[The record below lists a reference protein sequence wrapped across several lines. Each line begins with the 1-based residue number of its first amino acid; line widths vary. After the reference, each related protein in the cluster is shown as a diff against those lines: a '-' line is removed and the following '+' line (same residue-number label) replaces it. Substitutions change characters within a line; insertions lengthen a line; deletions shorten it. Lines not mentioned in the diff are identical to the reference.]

1 MTHSKGAMEAAQRTF
16 ERSCEKILDTVVS
29 DNRMRALAELISTH
43 THDTELAEALWKS
56 KVMVGTMTGTLMN
69 LIPAPQPEQTR
80 EDSAYEKW
88 RTSYGQSHVD
98 PRDAWDAGLKRACE
112 IAPVL
117 AGDRQYPAYRTG
129 FNAAVAEFIAAI
141 RSEMGGK

>member
-56 KVMVGTMTGTLMN
+56 SELLHVAIETIKTSEVWWMDDPDKGGFDVDALYSRLADNLELLQKV
-69 LIPAPQPEQTR
+69 
-80 EDSAYEKW
+80 
-88 RTSYGQSHVD
+88 
-98 PRDAWDAGLKRACE
+98 
-112 IAPVL
+112 
-117 AGDRQYPAYRTG
+117 
-129 FNAAVAEFIAAI
+129 
-141 RSEMGGK
+141 GKL